1 MSQVAI
7 MEQMGMH
14 VVERIYYNNIIGY
27 IFLFMFTINYEG
39 EENGVGIW
47 IVDKMGK

>member
-14 VVERIYYNNIIGY
+14 V
-27 IFLFMFTINYEG
+27 G